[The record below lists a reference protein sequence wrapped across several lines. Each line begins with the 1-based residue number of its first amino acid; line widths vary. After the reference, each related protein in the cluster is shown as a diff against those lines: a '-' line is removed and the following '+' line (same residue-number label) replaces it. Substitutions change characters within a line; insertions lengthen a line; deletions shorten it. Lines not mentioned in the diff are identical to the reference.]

1 MKGVEISAI
10 SLIQCLLHSALLTLS
25 GGEVAEYARRCTLM
39 CSVMS
44 IVSVVA
50 DVFEIIAV
58 VSWEGLSPGGIDLC
72 R

>member
-1 MKGVEISAI
+1 MPTTFSATNPLYRI
-10 SLIQCLLHSALLTLS
+10 D
-25 GGEVAEYARRCTLM
+25 GEVADDARRCTLI

-44 IVSVVA
+44 IVSVVV